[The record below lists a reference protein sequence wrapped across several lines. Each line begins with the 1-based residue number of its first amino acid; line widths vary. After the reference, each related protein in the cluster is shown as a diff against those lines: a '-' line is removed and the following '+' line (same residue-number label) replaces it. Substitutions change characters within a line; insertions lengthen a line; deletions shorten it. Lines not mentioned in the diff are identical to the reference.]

1 MTTQKSI
8 KIGNASGYWGD
19 DPDALSR
26 QVHGGRLD
34 YISMDFLA
42 EITMSIMQKQRSR
55 DPEAGYARDFIPMLE
70 RVLKK
75 TLADKT
81 TIITNAGGIN
91 PEACAEA
98 IASMAKRLG
107 LNPRIA
113 IVHGD
118 NILGRLHELR
128 AKGCAFANME
138 TGRPFSDIESR
149 IEAANVY
156 FGAAPVAEAL
166 AWQPDIII
174 TGRVTDT
181 GISIGPMVHAFGWS
195 LDDWDKLAAGVV
207 AGHIIECGSQA
218 TGGNFT
224 DWHLVKSYKNIG
236 FPIVEVYADG
246 SFVVT
251 KHPGSGGLVSL
262 DTVREQLFYEMGSP
276 TAYITP
282 DVVADFSSIQLSVD
296 GPDRI
301 RISGVKGFPP
311 TPTYKVSMAYSDG
324 YKSVGELA
332 ICGPNAKSKAE
343 TFAEVFWDRAGQAF
357 AATETEYFGL
367 NAFHR
372 SMGHATEGNEIV
384 LRLGARDPDAKK
396 LKKMAKVIPS
406 LILGGPP
413 GVTILGGVAKVQ
425 DIVSYWPALMPKSAL
440 KPVVALFRDGGVH
453 EEHEVA
459 STRSGNYAGSADGRQ
474 EASAAA
480 RSVQATAEDHAHG
493 TALIEI
499 CLARSGDKGD
509 TANIGVMARSPKAMA
524 FLDQFLTA
532 QRLKDLFQELCHGRV
547 VRYRLDNLQGFNFL
561 LENSLG
567 GGGTLTLRA
576 DAQGKTFAQ
585 AVLRQKTAIPADVLT
600 EVRQL
605 RGITP

>member
-1 MTTQKSI
+1 
-8 KIGNASGYWGD
+8 
-19 DPDALSR
+19 
-26 QVHGGRLD
+26 
-34 YISMDFLA
+34 
-42 EITMSIMQKQRSR
+42 
-55 DPEAGYARDFIPMLE
+55 
-70 RVLKK
+70 
-75 TLADKT
+75 
-81 TIITNAGGIN
+81 
-91 PEACAEA
+91 
-98 IASMAKRLG
+98 
-107 LNPRIA
+107 
-113 IVHGD
+113 
-118 NILGRLHELR
+118 
-128 AKGCAFANME
+128 
-138 TGRPFSDIESR
+138 
-149 IEAANVY
+149 
-156 FGAAPVAEAL
+156 
-166 AWQPDIII
+166 
-174 TGRVTDT
+174 
-181 GISIGPMVHAFGWS
+181 MVHAFGWS

-224 DWHLVKSYKNIG
+224 DWHLVRSYKNIG

-301 RISGVKGFPP
+301 RVSGVKGFAP

-367 NAFHR
+367 DACHR

-440 KPVVALFRDGGVH
+440 KPVVALYRNGALF
-453 EEHEVA
+453 EEHEVD
-459 STRSGNYAGSADGRQ
+459 STRSGNYAGLADGRQ
-474 EASAAA
+474 EASTAT
-480 RSVQATAEDHAHG
+480 RSVQATAAEHANG

-509 TANIGVMARSPKAMA
+509 TANIGVMARSPKALA

-532 QRLKDLFQELCHGRV
+532 QRIKDLFQELCYGRV

-605 RGITP
+605 QGTTP